1 MRGVGCWF
9 AAGCCIGSAAGWP
22 ALAAEDVDAATP
34 NDATGPPPIAAFTD
48 PDDFGAVEISPT
60 GEYLALTMRH
70 EDGATFRV
78 LDRESGDIVINRNF
92 DENREIADLQWAA
105 DHHLL
110 VAPAFRGMVLA
121 GLGSTGEIMVVPI
134 KTGRAGRL
142 GWGQVLDTMPDDPEH
157 VLFYLAED
165 RFGEVYKVNLNARF
179 RRAGS
184 SVSRN
189 RVARGAAPRGSFVP
203 THDGGI
209 AFSTGES
216 MDNKTEV
223 YFREGKES
231 WQLVESH
238 GYGDPGW
245 TPLWYSGAAG
255 KYLVSDRRGGGT
267 AGVGLY
273 DAKTNTHEK
282 TFVRHPTVDF
292 TAIERDFR
300 NRIWGVR
307 FDHHYPDTVYLQPD
321 HPLAKKHAMLRKAY
335 PEHTIEFTS
344 TTRDY
349 NLSVAEISSDRK
361 PGDFVLV
368 NVKGKSIEPIASRRP
383 KLQPEMLSPVQPM
396 ELNVRDGTTVYGY
409 VTSHPDAERPGPMV
423 VLVHGGPH
431 QVRDFWG
438 FDWQAQLLASR
449 GYHVLQVN
457 FRGSAG
463 YGLSYLSAG
472 FGEWGGRMQDDV
484 TDATRWAVAQKI
496 ADPKRICIF
505 GGSYGAYSALMG
517 AVREPE
523 LYRCAVGLSGVYDLE
538 AMDRYGD
545 IRTRRA
551 GLHYLNEVL
560 GTPAKRR
567 ARSPVH
573 RTGRIRAAVMLI
585 HGALDRRA
593 PLEHAKRL
601 HDALQDAGRDVE
613 WHVEHNQGHGIFG
626 RDERRNAY
634 SAILAF
640 LDKHLASRTPR

>member
-1 MRGVGCWF
+1 MRVGCWILV
-9 AAGCCIGSAAGWP
+9 GCCIGSALGWP
-22 ALAAEDVDAATP
+22 ALGAEGAAVAEGADASA
-34 NDATGPPPIAAFTD
+34 PPPIAAFTD
-48 PDDFGAVEISPT
+48 LDDFGTVEISPT

-78 LDRESGDIVINRNF
+78 LDRESGETVINRNF
-92 DENREIADLQWAA
+92 DENREIADLAWAA

-110 VAPAFRGMVLA
+110 VAPAFRSMVLA

-142 GWGQVLDTMPDDPEH
+142 GWGQVLDNLPDDPEH

-165 RFGEVYKVNLNARF
+165 RFGEVYKVNLNSRF
-179 RRAGS
+179 RRAGG

-189 RVARGAAPRGSFVP
+189 RMARGAAPRGSFVP
-203 THDGGI
+203 TQDGSI

-223 YFREGKES
+223 YWREGKER
-231 WQLVESH
+231 WKLVQSH
-238 GYGDPGW
+238 GYGEPGW
-245 TPLWYSGAAG
+245 VPLWYTGAAD
-255 KYLVSDRRGGGT
+255 KYYTRDNRGAAT
-267 AGVGLY
+267 AGLGLY
-273 DAKTNTHEK
+273 NAKTDTHEK
-282 TFVRHPTVDF
+282 IVVRHPNVDF
-292 TAIERDFR
+292 TGLAWDFR
-300 NRIWGVR
+300 NRVWSVR
-307 FDHHYPDTVYLQPD
+307 FDHHYPDTVYLLPD
-321 HPLAKKHAMLRKAY
+321 HPLAKKHATLSKTY
-335 PEHTIEFTS
+335 PDHTIAFTS

-349 NLSVAEISSDRK
+349 SLSVAEISSDRK
-361 PGDFVLV
+361 PGDFVLMD
-368 NVKGKSIEPIASRRP
+368 VKAKSIEPIASRRP
-383 KLQPEMLSPVQPM
+383 KLQPEMLSPMQPM

-409 VTSHPDAERPGPMV
+409 ITSHPKAERPGPMV

-431 QVRDFWG
+431 QVRDYWG

-463 YGLSYLSAG
+463 YGISYLSAG

-496 ADPKRICIF
+496 ADPERICIF

-517 AVREPE
+517 AIREPE

-538 AMDRYGD
+538 AMDKYGD
-545 IRTRRA
+545 IRSRRA
-551 GLHYLNEVL
+551 GLQYLNEVL
-560 GTPAKRR
+560 GSPAKRR

-573 RTGRIRAAVMLI
+573 QTGRIRAAVMLI

-601 HDALQDAGRDVE
+601 HDALQSAGRNVE
-613 WHVEHNQGHGIFG
+613 MHVEHNQGHGIFG
-626 RDERRNAY
+626 KEERRNAY
-634 SAILAF
+634 AAILAF
-640 LDKHLASRTPR
+640 LDKHLAPSPG